1 MLDELP
7 THIFNNLLNH
17 LNYKDIQTLNKVR
30 NFSLASLANT
40 KCFGQLCVNFPT
52 KQRIDIAMEYEVWG
66 AKVLRGILYGMKQF
80 RSDESRSLIG
90 YILDNYLEEIVKT
103 TKSPEFLKSA
113 NSVDSNI
120 DFNGLNSGDRDQTY
134 AFTQM
139 REVFKFMCM
148 EDMSEHVSKILKFY
162 PVENY
167 RYTFRVH
174 GLYWASYYNQIKTI
188 LLFEDSEVDNEDMIV
203 AVQNGHLKACKI
215 LSEKVERAQY
225 ERDDLETNWSEN
237 GVGYHHRES
246 NDVDFD
252 LMLEY
257 AVKFD
262 QSEVA
267 EWLIDVKHAK
277 VSRKVLMYAE
287 ELSNDDL
294 LSYVT
299 GKSPGAETSF

>member
-1 MLDELP
+1 M
-7 THIFNNLLNH
+7 
-17 LNYKDIQTLNKVR
+17 
-30 NFSLASLANT
+30 
-40 KCFGQLCVNFPT
+40 
-52 KQRIDIAMEYEVWG
+52 
-66 AKVLRGILYGMKQF
+66 
-80 RSDESRSLIG
+80 
-90 YILDNYLEEIVKT
+90 
-103 TKSPEFLKSA
+103 
-113 NSVDSNI
+113 NSVDFNI

-215 LSEKVERAQY
+215 LSEKVERAQF